1 MRSNAS
7 IILLTVFVSV
17 ATALVQAQRGHGM
30 GMPNYDP
37 KSETT
42 VNGAVQQVQQHQM
55 MGHQGT
61 HLIVKTESGELEVH
75 LGPASYLAQRQFS
88 FTKGDQVEVTG
99 SMVKM
104 GGKDALLG
112 RQVTKNGKTL
122 VLRNAQG
129 IPAWSGGPR
138 PQ

>member
-1 MRSNAS
+1 MRNKAS
-7 IILLTVFVSV
+7 IILLAVFVSAV
-17 ATALVQAQRGHGM
+17 LAQAQRGSGM

-37 KSETT
+37 KTETT
-42 VNGAVQQVQQHQM
+42 VAGAVQEVQQHQM

-61 HLIVKTESGELEVH
+61 HLIVKTNTGELEIH
-75 LGPASYLAQRQFS
+75 LGPSSYLTQHQFS
-88 FTKGDQVEVTG
+88 FAKGDQVEVAG

-104 GGKDALLG
+104 GGKDALLA
-112 RQVTKNGKTL
+112 RQIKKDGKTL

-138 PQ
+138 R

>member
-1 MRSNAS
+1 MRSKAS
-7 IILLTVFVSV
+7 IILLAVFAGVV
-17 ATALVQAQRGHGM
+17 MALAQAQRGPGM

-42 VNGAVQQVQQHQM
+42 VTGAVQEVQQHQM

-61 HLIVKTESGELEVH
+61 HLMVKTDTGELEVH
-75 LGPASYLAQRQFS
+75 LGPSSYLAQQKFS
-88 FTKGDQVEVTG
+88 FAKDDQVEVTG

-104 GGKDALLG
+104 GGKDALLA
-112 RQVTKNGKTL
+112 RQVKKDGKTL

-129 IPAWSGGPR
+129 VPAWSGGPR
-138 PQ
+138 R

>member
-1 MRSNAS
+1 MRSKAS
-7 IILLTVFVSV
+7 IILLAAFASV
-17 ATALVQAQRGHGM
+17 VMALAQAQRGPGM

-42 VNGAVQQVQQHQM
+42 VTGAVQEVQQHQM

-61 HLIVKTESGELEVH
+61 HLIVKTDTGELEVH
-75 LGPASYLAQRQFS
+75 LGPSSYLAQHKFS
-88 FTKGDQVEVTG
+88 FAKGDQVEVTG

-104 GGKDALLG
+104 GGKDALLA
-112 RQVTKNGKTL
+112 RQVKKDGKTL

-138 PQ
+138 R